1 VPRLGAEAV
10 PDAAFAT
17 GNIARRPGAP
27 AARTEAT
34 AEPPKGD
41 R

>member
-27 AARTEAT
+27 AARTEAV